1 MDLKE
6 KVSKAVDE
14 AIDVLNEQ
22 LDGGQKLEKNPET
35 LLLGKGGKLD
45 SIGFVN
51 FIVLLEEHCQS
62 ECGVTISLTDA
73 MESTPDDNPFQ
84 TVRSLTDYLY
94 QLVRDAVL
102 QSS

>member
-6 KVSKAVDE
+6 KVSKAVYE

-22 LDGGQKLEKNPET
+22 LDGGQKLEKKPET

-51 FIVLLEEHCQS
+51 LIVLLEEHCQA
-62 ECGVTISLTDA
+62 ECGVTISLTDSLGT
-73 MESTPDDNPFQ
+73 MSDDNPFQ
-84 TVRSLTDYLY
+84 TVQSLIDYLH

>member
-6 KVSKAVDE
+6 KVNKAVYE

-22 LDGGQKLEKNPET
+22 LDGGQKLEKKPDT
-35 LLLGKGGKLD
+35 VLLGKNGKLD

-51 FIVLLEEHCQS
+51 LIVLLEEHCQS

-73 MESTPDDNPFQ
+73 LGTMTDDNPFQ
-84 TVRSLTDYLY
+84 TVRSLIEYLQ

>member
-22 LDGGQKLEKNPET
+22 LEGGQKLEKKPET

-73 MESTPDDNPFQ
+73 METTTDDNPFQ